1 MFEPRVA
8 LASLSGESDAEWAA
22 AGSEWA
28 GAAFLGGLALDD
40 ATRDAASRMVSD
52 RDRSEFLPADPHA
65 FMERQLE
72 AVSSLDLRPGFNVR
86 AVDLDALERAAR
98 ICADHDAILEINAHC
113 RQPEMTALGAGQAL
127 LKDPAALA
135 RRVEVAAGTGATV
148 SVKGR
153 TEVQGVDLPALAE
166 RLDAAGAE
174 ILHVDAMDSESVIA
188 DVDDRTDVFLLAN
201 NEVRDR
207 ESVREYLAYGADAVS
222 VARPSTEPAVL
233 ERVHAAVTDW
243 FDPAAVD
250 SP

>member
-8 LASLSGESDAEWAA
+8 LASLSGESDAEWATV
-22 AGSEWA
+22 GSEWA

-40 ATRDAASRMVSD
+40 PTREAASQMVSN
-52 RDRSEFLPADPHA
+52 RDRSEFLPPDPHA
-65 FMERQLE
+65 FMEQQLE
-72 AVSSLDLRPGFNVR
+72 AVATLDLEPGFNVR
-86 AVDLDALERAAR
+86 AVDLDALERAAA

-127 LKDPAALA
+127 LKDPAGLA
-135 RRVEVAAGTGATV
+135 RRVEVAASTGATV

-166 RLDAAGAE
+166 RLETAGAD

-188 DVDDRTDVFLLAN
+188 DIDERSDLFLVAN

-207 ESVREYLAYGADAVS
+207 ESVQEYRAYGADAVS

-233 ERVHAAVTDW
+233 ERVHAAVADW
-243 FDPAAVD
+243 FDPEAAD